1 MPKVVIKKYENRR
14 LYDTA
19 QSRYVNLDEV
29 AEMIRKGIEVEVVD
43 ARSGE
48 NLTRVIL
55 TQIIVDDAR
64 DSDSALPLDLL
75 RQLVVASGRAG
86 QQTFARYLSLAFDGY
101 RRAYE
106 AFQTRLEQTAPL
118 PLTPLDFIQPF
129 FGPPARTAG
138 EQRPR
143 GATPSVDELLQR
155 VEELER
161 RLAESERSRVENDTT
176 ARR

>member
-1 MPKVVIKKYENRR
+1 MPKVVIRKYENRR

-55 TQIIVDDAR
+55 TQIIVEDAR
-64 DSDSALPLDLL
+64 DSDSALPVDLL
-75 RQLVVASGRAG
+75 RQLVVASGRAS

-106 AFQTRLEQTAPL
+106 AFQSA
-118 PLTPLDFIQPF
+118 
-129 FGPPARTAG
+129 ARTRRSDAG
-138 EQRPR
+138 NAARLHAAVLRAPR
-143 GATPSVDELLQR
+143 E
-155 VEELER
+155 
-161 RLAESERSRVENDTT
+161 
-176 ARR
+176 ARG

>member
-1 MPKVVIKKYENRR
+1 MKVVIRKYENRR

-19 QSRYVNLDEV
+19 RSRYVNLDEV
-29 AEMIRKGIEVEVVD
+29 AEMIRKGVEVEVVD

-64 DSDSALPLDLL
+64 DSDSALPVDLL
-75 RQLVVASGRAG
+75 RQLVVASGRAS
-86 QQTFARYLSLAFDGY
+86 QQTFARYLNLAFDGY

-106 AFQTRLEQTAPL
+106 AFQARLEQAAPL
-118 PLTPLDFIQPF
+118 PLTPLDFMQPF
-129 FGPPARTAG
+129 FAPHAKTASEQHPRTTA
-138 EQRPR
+138 
-143 GATPSVDELLQR
+143 PSVEDLLRR

-161 RLAESERSRVENDTT
+161 RLAESERARAENDTT
-176 ARR
+176 ERR